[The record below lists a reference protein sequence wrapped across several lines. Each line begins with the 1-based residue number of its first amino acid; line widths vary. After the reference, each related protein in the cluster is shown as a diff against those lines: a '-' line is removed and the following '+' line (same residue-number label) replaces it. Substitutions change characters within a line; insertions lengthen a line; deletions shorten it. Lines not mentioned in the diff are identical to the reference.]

1 MISSIGT
8 PTSSGGRSC
17 RATLIFEL
25 PVRRDVA
32 PTLFLRPA
40 ARQIPPRPPLT
51 AFDPRGYF
59 SLILF
64 RAGGRNMKTISIWP
78 ALCIAAALAP
88 VAAAAQVRPGPA
100 AIRTYVSGL
109 GNDGNTAASCP
120 REKPCRTL
128 AAAYTVTQKGG
139 EIIALDPGEYG
150 PITITAAVSIFGNI
164 DALIGVKNG
173 GTGVTINA
181 PQAEK
186 VIIRNFIVTG
196 AGATNTKGIAL
207 NSGQLALLH
216 STLKQLTTA
225 LAVSNSK
232 ADLFHTDVV
241 DIHEPGTLTG
251 GNKITILE
259 FLTSNTVAAYS
270 TNMTGNGTLIS
281 GTGASCGGSNCQ
293 SLGYYRSYPNQ
304 IGRANV

>member
-1 MISSIGT
+1 
-8 PTSSGGRSC
+8 
-17 RATLIFEL
+17 
-25 PVRRDVA
+25 
-32 PTLFLRPA
+32 
-40 ARQIPPRPPLT
+40 
-51 AFDPRGYF
+51 
-59 SLILF
+59 
-64 RAGGRNMKTISIWP
+64 MKTISIWP

-88 VAAAAQVRPGPA
+88 VSAAAQVRPGPA

-150 PITITAAVSIFGNI
+150 AITITAAVSIFGNI

-241 DIHEPGTLTG
+241 DNETGVDTTGTGTDVNGNNFTGPTQVRIAWGSAIGNTKAYVMHDPGTGTG

-270 TNMTGNGTLIS
+270 TNMTGNGTLVS

-293 SLGYYRSYPNQ
+293 SLGYYSSYTNPK
-304 IGRANV
+304 